1 MAESNKTEQAT
12 PRHRLKARQQGRV
25 TRSRELTGAVSMV
38 AVAGVVSLTAQQA
51 VHHWTDFYRNAL
63 DSAGSG
69 TIEAN
74 GPLLF
79 WTSIEVLRW
88 TVPVLATAMAV
99 SLATGVAQGGF
110 IFAPEALEIK
120 PERLSPAS
128 RLKQI
133 FSLTGVSN
141 TLKSLLPF
149 AAIGWVGYA
158 CIVGHWQQ
166 ILASTYTD
174 PRGFVNLA
182 SGMLLEVCWKSGL
195 ILLGWAGVDY
205 FLLWIKNE
213 GDLKMSKQEI
223 KEEMKETDG
232 NPASKQRIRKMQRQA
247 RRKLM
252 IKATETATVVITNP
266 THYAVAL
273 RYETDM
279 PAPIVVAKGLDVLAA
294 KIKEIA
300 RERDIPIMENKPL
313 AQALYKGAEVGDS
326 IPAALYHA
334 VAEILVLVYKA
345 QAEVKLRDA
354 QRRAAA
360 SRPASDNQGDVRP
373 Q

>member
-1 MAESNKTEQAT
+1 MADSNKTEQAT

-51 VHHWTDFYRNAL
+51 AHHWTDFFRNAL
-63 DSAGSG
+63 DSASSDAI
-69 TIEAN
+69 TAN

-79 WTSIEVLRW
+79 WTSVETMRW
-88 TVPVLATAMAV
+88 VMPILATALGA
-99 SLATGVAQGGF
+99 SLVVGFAQGGF
-110 IFAPEALEIK
+110 VFAPEALAPK
-120 PERLSPAS
+120 PERFSPAQ
-128 RLKQI
+128 RMKQI
-133 FSLTGVSN
+133 FSLTGVST

-149 AAIGWVGYA
+149 AAIAWVGYA
-158 CIVGHWQQ
+158 CIASHWGQ
-166 ILASTYTD
+166 ILASSYAD

-182 SGMLLEVCWKSGL
+182 SDMLLQVCWKSGL
-195 ILLGWAGVDY
+195 ILLSWAGVDY
-205 FLLWIKNE
+205 LFLWLKSE
-213 GDLKMSKQEI
+213 GELKMSKQEI
-223 KEEMKETDG
+223 RDEMKETDG
-232 NPASKQRIRKMQRQA
+232 NPASKSRMRKLQRQN
-247 RRKLM
+247 RRKQM
-252 IKATETATVVITNP
+252 IKGAETATVVITNP

-273 RYETDM
+273 RYEMNM

-300 RERDIPIMENKPL
+300 RDREIPIMENKPL
-313 AQALYKGAEVGDS
+313 AQALYKGADVGDA

-345 QAEVKLRDA
+345 QAEVKQREA

-360 SRPASDNQGDVRP
+360 NKQGEWRP